1 MSTTITNNPNNVF
14 AVTPQICAD
23 MRKAVVRLF
32 TAYLRDDQRGTARL
46 NNALWDAGTRLR
58 VLIDLDPDPQYYA
71 AADAAVTAMYQL
83 ARTTAASPYETGT
96 AAEQAQTALSHI
108 QTLESLLD

>member
-1 MSTTITNNPNNVF
+1 MSTTIANNPNNVF

-32 TAYLRDDQRGTARL
+32 NAYLRDDQRGTARH
-46 NNALWDAGTRLR
+46 NSALWDAGARLR
-58 VLIDLDPDPQYYA
+58 VLLDLDPQPQYYD

-83 ARTTAASPYETGT
+83 ARTTALSPYETGA
-96 AAEQAQTALSHI
+96 AAEQAQIALSHI